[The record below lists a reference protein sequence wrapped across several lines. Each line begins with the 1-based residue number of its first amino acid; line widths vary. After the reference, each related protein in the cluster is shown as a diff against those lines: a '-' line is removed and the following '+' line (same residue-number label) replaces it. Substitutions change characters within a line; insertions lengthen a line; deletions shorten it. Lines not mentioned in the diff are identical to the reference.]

1 MGGLDCGF
9 MNCPACVAGI
19 WRKHVSTGDPNSPV
33 FNRANTMPSCRQ
45 GACPAL
51 TCKYSVGSLEVLGFK
66 RIRIPPF
73 KEINSLMADPKH
85 TSAGFKQN

>member
-9 MNCPACVAGI
+9 MNYPACVAGV
-19 WRKHVSTGDPNSPV
+19 WRKYVSTGNPNSILSLTELTP
-33 FNRANTMPSCRQ
+33 CLHGRQ

-51 TCKYSVGSLEVLGFK
+51 TCKYSVGSLEVLRYK

-73 KEINSLMADPKH
+73 KEINSPLADPNKPLLD
-85 TSAGFKQN
+85 

>member
-1 MGGLDCGF
+1 M
-9 MNCPACVAGI
+9 
-19 WRKHVSTGDPNSPV
+19 SPQEIQTLLS
-33 FNRANTMPSCRQ
+33 FTELTPCLQGRQ

-51 TCKYSVGSLEVLGFK
+51 ICKYSVGSLEVLGYK

-73 KEINSLMADPKH
+73 KEINSPMADPKQ